1 MLLLREM
8 TDFSDFQVLS
18 ESKNGKTDLFIEGI
32 FAQSQ
37 KKNRNGRFY
46 SKPIMETAVSKYN
59 TEWVDRSRA
68 MGELNHP
75 ANRPMVDPREA
86 SHLVTKF
93 VMEGNDVIG
102 KAKIL
107 NTPVGNIVK
116 GLLEGGVKLGVSTR
130 GLGSLVERADAKHVQ
145 NDFVLTA
152 VDIVT
157 DPSAQDAWVDAINEG
172 TEWVYLDGKFVE
184 KDILEAKSIIQTSTT
199 RKLDEIKLALFE
211 DFLSKIK

>member
-1 MLLLREM
+1 MLLLKEM
-8 TDFSDFQVLS
+8 TDFNDFQILT
-18 ESKNGKTDLFIEGI
+18 ESKNGKTDIFIEGI

-46 SKPIMETAVSKYN
+46 SKQIMESAANKYN
-59 TEWVDRSRA
+59 DEWVSRSRA
-68 MGELNHP
+68 MGELTHP
-75 ANRPMVDPREA
+75 SNRPMVDPKEA
-86 SHLVTKF
+86 SHLITKF
-93 VMEGNDVIG
+93 CMEGNDVMG

-107 NTPVGNIVK
+107 NTPNGNIVR

-145 NDFVLTA
+145 DDFLLTA

-157 DPSAQDAWVDAINEG
+157 DPSAPDAWVDAINEG
-172 TEWVYLDGKFVE
+172 MEWVYLDGKFVE
-184 KDILEAKSIIQTSTT
+184 KDIITVKSIIKESST
-199 RKLDEIKLALFE
+199 KQLDEIKLSLFN